1 MSLILQPHLWLGLGH
16 GSRPAWGN
24 VKLVRFKHGLEHSKL
39 FEKHCFWFCFIL
51 LTNSGG
57 WQILL
62 SFAVVLP
69 SPPWSLR
76 HSPSDESAPLTQ
88 FQEELIQLAS
98 QLNGDHQHPKYPN
111 LGKLMNVGQGHGYVK
126 NAMVKFLETGRAALK
141 AGADPETVN
150 EVKPTLIG
158 RKAGRSK
165 LYDSSWII
173 FKDDHGVESTPPDS
187 ILKIIKLHWFHSSL
201 QLTDLIGD
209 DWETVMT
216 FSPVTLCEYF
226 SIYRRDVLA
235 LLSFAILKKLVSCEG
250 W

>member
-1 MSLILQPHLWLGLGH
+1 M
-16 GSRPAWGN
+16 
-24 VKLVRFKHGLEHSKL
+24 
-39 FEKHCFWFCFIL
+39 
-51 LTNSGG
+51 
-57 WQILL
+57 
-62 SFAVVLP
+62 VLP

-165 LYDSSWII
+165 LYDSS
-173 FKDDHGVESTPPDS
+173 
-187 ILKIIKLHWFHSSL
+187 
-201 QLTDLIGD
+201 
-209 DWETVMT
+209 
-216 FSPVTLCEYF
+216 
-226 SIYRRDVLA
+226 
-235 LLSFAILKKLVSCEG
+235 
-250 W
+250 